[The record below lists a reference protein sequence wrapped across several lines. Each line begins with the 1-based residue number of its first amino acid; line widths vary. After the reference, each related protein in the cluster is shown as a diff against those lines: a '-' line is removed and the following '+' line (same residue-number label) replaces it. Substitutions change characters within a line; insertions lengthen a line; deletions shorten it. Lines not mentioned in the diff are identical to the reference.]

1 MAEDALT
8 EIAYLQVFPLDGS
21 QFTSLP
27 PPILFNNSE
36 AALDLKTLSI
46 DGDGT
51 YYCLSGDHT
60 SVLFY
65 SQAESAWVK
74 TELPV
79 EVTEVTGLHMQ
90 GQDGYLKFVN
100 VDGAEALMRCTLTQ
114 SVAEDKMCIRD
125 RRISGYRGR
134 PRYTG
139 KRYRLCSY
147 LSLIHILIGLN
158 YQDRSVLYDRI
169 NRRVD
174 EMMAQGLLEEART
187 LLQGEGGKTALQAI
201 GLSLIHI

>member
-1 MAEDALT
+1 MAKARHYRKTNRRWLPLLLVLVVLAAVGVFVGAVLVQENTSYEGNILPDDVILSERQWLFPQENGGFLLLSTEEGILSEEQQNFTKGLYLTQDYNVSNYMEYPGTVRRAIYRNGAVHVLTSSLTMAEDALT

-65 SQAESAWVK
+65 SQA
-74 TELPV
+74 
-79 EVTEVTGLHMQ
+79 
-90 GQDGYLKFVN
+90 
-100 VDGAEALMRCTLTQ
+100 
-114 SVAEDKMCIRD
+114 
-125 RRISGYRGR
+125 
-134 PRYTG
+134 
-139 KRYRLCSY
+139 
-147 LSLIHILIGLN
+147 
-158 YQDRSVLYDRI
+158 
-169 NRRVD
+169 
-174 EMMAQGLLEEART
+174 
-187 LLQGEGGKTALQAI
+187 
-201 GLSLIHI
+201 